1 MEGAGNNVIEI
12 VGATVSLL
20 LVATGVMAIS
30 KRIRIP
36 FTATRIT
43 IPFTV
48 GLVVTGMVLAQVA
61 RFGGEALA
69 PIANLRISADVAF
82 FVLLPTLIFQ
92 AAFKL
97 DARALR
103 ENLAGVLLLAVPGLL
118 LSTGLIAGVLVL
130 ATPLGWFEALLLGSI
145 LSATEPVVIGL
156 LRRLGAPKRLTI
168 LVEGESLFNDAT
180 AIVLARILTGMLLAG
195 AVAGGTGVLQGGV
208 EFIVVFFGGLL
219 VGWAL
224 AVLVGMILGRVD
236 SDAFIEVTLTTVLAY
251 VSFLVAEVV
260 LGVSGVM
267 ATVVA
272 GMLIGGWGKAKI
284 SPSIA
289 DYLERFWGYMAMVA
303 NALIFLMVGLAVD
316 LGALANSFPLL
327 LVVIAAMLAS
337 RAVVIFGLVPGI
349 GRLPEYDPISRGHQT
364 VMFWG
369 GLRGALALAV
379 ALSLPDFGREVAGF
393 GDLNQLIVAL
403 VMGAVLFSLLAQGLT
418 IEALVRRFK
427 LHVPPLSDRLAR
439 LEGLLSAKQR
449 TLERIPELET
459 GGLFSRRISK
469 ELRAQCEAK
478 IEAMKNE
485 LQQLRGEHLDIEEER
500 RLLYLRCFGEENI
513 LYYEM
518 FTHGHLTERTYR
530 SLVHSVDLQ
539 TEAMRHHGNLP
550 EFTLYPPTGER
561 LESTVHRVL
570 ARLPGGRRWAETLRA
585 ERTAR
590 DYEVAWARSQVSLQ
604 VSLRME
610 ESEDAESTRPEVVA
624 ELRATYRYWQDQARD
639 RVDESAE
646 QFPEFVNSAQERLA
660 RRMVLHAECEAIE
673 ERARAGMIPEGVAE
687 AMLEEL
693 AADLRGIRAS
703 QPEKLTVGPEDLLK
717 KVPFFSNMPEEEFS
731 VVTAKLRARTVPAGE
746 TIVRQ
751 NGSDS
756 SLFLV
761 ARGVI
766 RVSRQDGGVS
776 RDLATLFAGEF
787 FGEMAL
793 LHGTRRTATC
803 RALTPCALYELRRED
818 IDVVRSV
825 CPEIQRALEEADRR
839 RRATLRMSAVGSVAH
854 LTTPSS
860 RT

>member
-1 MEGAGNNVIEI
+1 M
-12 VGATVSLL
+12 
-20 LVATGVMAIS
+20 
-30 KRIRIP
+30 
-36 FTATRIT
+36 
-43 IPFTV
+43 
-48 GLVVTGMVLAQVA
+48 
-61 RFGGEALA
+61 
-69 PIANLRISADVAF
+69 
-82 FVLLPTLIFQ
+82 
-92 AAFKL
+92 
-97 DARALR
+97 
-103 ENLAGVLLLAVPGLL
+103 
-118 LSTGLIAGVLVL
+118 LS
-130 ATPLGWFEALLLGSI
+130 
-145 LSATEPVVIGL
+145 
-156 LRRLGAPKRLTI
+156 
-168 LVEGESLFNDAT
+168 
-180 AIVLARILTGMLLAG
+180 
-195 AVAGGTGVLQGGV
+195 GGV
-208 EFIVVFFGGLL
+208 
-219 VGWAL
+219 
-224 AVLVGMILGRVD
+224 
-236 SDAFIEVTLTTVLAY
+236 
-251 VSFLVAEVV
+251 
-260 LGVSGVM
+260 
-267 ATVVA
+267 
-272 GMLIGGWGKAKI
+272 GKAKI
-284 SPSIA
+284 DPSIA
-289 DYLERFWGYMAMVA
+289 DYRERLWGYMAWVT

-316 LGALANSFPLL
+316 LVALANSFPRL

-337 RAVVIFGLVPGI
+337 WAVVIFGLVPGI

-418 IEALVRRFK
+418 IEALVRKFK

-539 TEAMRHHGNLP
+539 TEAMRPHGNLP
-550 EFTLYPPTGER
+550 EFTLYPPTCSR
-561 LESTVHRVL
+561 LVRTVHRV
-570 ARLPGGRRWAETLRA
+570 RPRCPGAGRWAETLRA

-825 CPEIQRALEEADRR
+825 GPEIQRALEAADRR
-839 RRATLRMSAVGSVAH
+839 RRATRRKSAVGSVAH

-860 RT
+860 RI